1 MYYEKL
7 DEYYNILLQEYREGD
22 IYFFLG
28 VIANILLVISLIP
41 TITHV
46 IKINST
52 HGYPFI
58 SIVLKVITAL
68 MWIVY
73 GFGRG
78 SEMIILRSVILLC
91 FFLFFVYMKT
101 VKGV

>member
-7 DEYYNILLQEYREGD
+7 DEYYNTLLQEYREGD

-58 SIVLKVITAL
+58 SIIIKVIVAL
-68 MWIVY
+68 IWIVY
-73 GFGRG
+73 GINRKE
-78 SEMIILRSVILLC
+78 EMIVLRSVILLC
-91 FFLFFVYMKT
+91 FFLFFIYMKS